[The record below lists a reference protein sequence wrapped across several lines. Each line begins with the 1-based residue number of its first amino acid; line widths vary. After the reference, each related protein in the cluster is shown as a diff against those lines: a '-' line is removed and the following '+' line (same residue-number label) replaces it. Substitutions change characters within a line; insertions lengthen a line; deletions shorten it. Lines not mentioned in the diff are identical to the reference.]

1 MAKTPLEREYDK
13 ELQRINRFIKS
24 AEKRGFRFD
33 QYTTPK
39 RPKTVTKKSV
49 ERLRKTTPKTL
60 YAKASYYDPITQT
73 RMTGQEGVTVRRAHS
88 RTHATIVKTQ
98 RHPGIPFE
106 SQTVLGNIEEMLTG
120 AHTPATWTK
129 SYAELKRKDR
139 NILSNILTGAINELG
154 RDTVVRNCARQAGL
168 IKDLAFHIC
177 YGSSDFKWGTIEGDI
192 AAITAIIYGRNLSV
206 DESKQVQD
214 IIDQVQGYE
223 NPE

>member
-24 AEKRGFRFD
+24 AEKRGFRFG

-39 RPKTVTKKSV
+39 RPKTITKKSV
-49 ERLRKTTPKTL
+49 ERLRKTTSKSL
-60 YAKASYYDPITQT
+60 YAKASYYDPVTQT
-73 RMTGQEGVTVRRAHS
+73 RMTGPEGVKARRAQS
-88 RTHATIVKTQ
+88 RTPKTRVTPRQ
-98 RHPGIPFE
+98 PGVPIE
-106 SQTVLGNIEEMLTG
+106 YQTVLDNIEEMLTG
-120 AHTPATWTK
+120 AHTPATWSK

-139 NILSNILTGAINELG
+139 NILSHILTGAINELG
-154 RDTVVRNCARQAGL
+154 RDTVVRNCARQAAL

-177 YGSSDFKWGTIEGDI
+177 YGSSDFKWETIEGDI
-192 AAITAIIYGRNLSV
+192 AAITAIIYGRNLSI